1 MGKSGR
7 DCNSQREYKLRAK
20 ALYRQQEKKQP
31 FRSEESL
38 FLIKDKGI

>member
-31 FRSEESL
+31 FRSEKVFFS
-38 FLIKDKGI
+38 